1 MAQGGRPGRV
11 RRRMDMTTIAKIT
24 NGLSF
29 GRITTLVVLAYSAA
43 ALVQM
48 TSNVLAI

>member
-1 MAQGGRPGRV
+1 
-11 RRRMDMTTIAKIT
+11 MTTIEHIAAK
-24 NGLSF
+24 LSF
-29 GRITTLVVLAYSAA
+29 GRIATLVVLTYSAA